1 MSTLLG
7 AVAVEFRENWASR
20 RSGSYVSL
28 CMATAKVNGDRNNDA
43 ISKNQP
49 RENVRNRH
57 DNVTGAKLNVKN
69 RDAVKRN
76 ATEERE

>member
-1 MSTLLG
+1 
-7 AVAVEFRENWASR
+7 
-20 RSGSYVSL
+20 
-28 CMATAKVNGDRNNDA
+28 MATAKVNGDRNNDA

-57 DNVTGAKLNVKN
+57 DNVTGTKLNVQT

-76 ATEERE
+76 ATEDENSTEGGSRQHYNCSN